1 MWRGSEKWEG
11 IEKDSHVLIIFY
23 PDEAA
28 CSNGAR
34 YYNSWRDLFCCRN
47 KIIWAYEQGKKLKQS
62 LLKEYKK
69 SVIDNT
75 SLPNLSQKDLSEL
88 KNELQKNI
96 DKMSSYVQNI
106 NLLATQQHT
115 VEVNLTNYKKI
126 LDAYFLKNKLLKN
139 FSNIVE
145 KTYKVQL
152 EKDYLSLNPG
162 LAVLENITTTIRG
175 MVELEQAQR
184 DRNLN
189 NTVAIVGVGL
199 ATSQI
204 ASSIIIAQEPPP
216 QYLPFFKT
224 TAFWW
229 SLATGIVAS
238 LILWSILR
246 LYSLISRLR
255 R

>member
-1 MWRGSEKWEG
+1 
-11 IEKDSHVLIIFY
+11 
-23 PDEAA
+23 
-28 CSNGAR
+28 
-34 YYNSWRDLFCCRN
+34 
-47 KIIWAYEQGKKLKQS
+47 
-62 LLKEYKK
+62 
-69 SVIDNT
+69 
-75 SLPNLSQKDLSEL
+75 
-88 KNELQKNI
+88 
-96 DKMSSYVQNI
+96 
-106 NLLATQQHT
+106 
-115 VEVNLTNYKKI
+115 
-126 LDAYFLKNKLLKN
+126 
-139 FSNIVE
+139 
-145 KTYKVQL
+145 
-152 EKDYLSLNPG
+152 
-162 LAVLENITTTIRG
+162 